1 MPHYPAMTTR
11 RPSQSAAT
19 APAPEGCGGLS
30 ASGQGPGA
38 PEPTSPTTPTVETTA
53 CPRPEYF
60 TIQNWLL
67 RDLRPHPENYRSHPP
82 DQLDHIKHSLT
93 ELGQYKNVVVK
104 PDGTI
109 LAGHG
114 VVTAARELG
123 WEKIAVRVFDGSPEQ
138 CRLLMIADNEL
149 SRRAEDDDRMLTEL
163 LRELNTD
170 IGLQG
175 TGYDEAMLANL
186 LLVTRTEDEIPDFD
200 AAAEWVGMPE
210 NSPTAA
216 EDVAGL
222 RIIVHFAN
230 ETDRDQFILNN
241 QLKPYGMGTNSQT
254 MSAKWPQTPLRR
266 HRDFLFDEE

>member
-1 MPHYPAMTTR
+1 MQHYPVMTTR
-11 RPSQSAAT
+11 RPSQSTAT
-19 APAPEGCGGLS
+19 APAPAERGGLT
-30 ASGQGPGA
+30 ASGPGA

-67 RDLRPHPENYRSHPP
+67 RDLKPHPENYRSHPP

-123 WEKIAVRVFDGSPEQ
+123 WEKIAVRVFDGTPEQ

-163 LRELNTD
+163 LKELNTD
-170 IGLQG
+170 IGLEG

-186 LLVTRTEDEIPDFD
+186 LLITRTEDEIPDFD
-200 AAAEWVGMPE
+200 AAAEWVGMPDMGE
-210 NSPTAA
+210 A
-216 EDVAGL
+216 ERQVRYQLIIWCDTPDERQQAMDILGVDVVGGNRNTLSAHWPVREREIREDSSL
-222 RIIVHFAN
+222 RYV
-230 ETDRDQFILNN
+230 EGD
-241 QLKPYGMGTNSQT
+241 
-254 MSAKWPQTPLRR
+254 
-266 HRDFLFDEE
+266 